1 MSQIKALFAAW
12 RKHGLSL
19 PQAYDP
25 AEGKQS
31 FRLLIAYASFMLACV
46 SVMLLHIWPSLLVPC
61 LTTMTFFALCM
72 IFYMLK
78 KLTSAKIDLNDQ
90 EISLNGEKELDK

>member
-1 MSQIKALFAAW
+1 MNLKQVWAKVMEE
-12 RKHGLSL
+12 GLPL
-19 PQAYDP
+19 PQAQDP

-31 FRLLIAYASFMLACV
+31 FRLLTAYVSFLIASSSVLA
-46 SVMLLHIWPSLLVPC
+46 LHIWPSLLVPC
-61 LTTMTFFALCM
+61 GMAITFFGLNM

-90 EISLNGEKELDK
+90 ELSLNNEESKEKS